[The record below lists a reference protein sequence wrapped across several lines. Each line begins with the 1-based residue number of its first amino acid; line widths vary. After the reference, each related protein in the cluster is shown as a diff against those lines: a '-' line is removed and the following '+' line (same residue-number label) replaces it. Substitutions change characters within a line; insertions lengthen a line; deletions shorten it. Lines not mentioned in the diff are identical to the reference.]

1 MESLV
6 VGGFISLTSFYL
18 FQFNQKNFETKISNL
33 ENIKKNLVIVNNLQD
48 VKNIADDTPI
58 FISSKYHSK
67 KENCDQNLNIY
78 FEYPVIKRK
87 VIMYQ
92 KKEKEQNNQK
102 SNEPNNKNSKEKETE
117 KIQYVW
123 SEDFQKGQD
132 NPHFPFTSKILLND
146 KLYLGPF
153 EFDSNFI
160 SEYIEV
166 NKKYILANKQCNDI
180 PVPWMF
186 SNLITSPY
194 PQNGNHYNNNNMH
207 SFWEGKFKIVTD
219 GELGIIAG
227 KMKKI
232 SVGDV
237 KITYYSPSSEELTV
251 LGAKNG
257 NTLSEIKNGD
267 SSVFYAKNKRVPLK
281 QVMNDLEKN
290 NYNYYLGFNILIG
303 ILMLSGVG
311 LGLSGALQM
320 KNMKSNKD

>member
-1 MESLV
+1 M
-6 VGGFISLTSFYL
+6 
-18 FQFNQKNFETKISNL
+18 
-33 ENIKKNLVIVNNLQD
+33 NI
-48 VKNIADDTPI
+48 P
-58 FISSKYHSK
+58 KYKPSG
-67 KENCDQNLNIY
+67 I
-78 FEYPVIKRK
+78 IK
-87 VIMYQ
+87 VLP
-92 KKEKEQNNQK
+92 EKEQNNQK

-132 NPHFPFTSKILLND
+132 NPHFPFTSKKLFID

-166 NKKYILANKQCNDI
+166 NKKYILANKQCNEI
-180 PVPWMF
+180 PVPWIF
-186 SNLITSPY
+186 SNLITNSTY
-194 PQNGNHYNNNNMH
+194 PQKGNNYNNNNMH
-207 SFWEGKFKIVTD
+207 SFWEGKFKIVAD

-227 KMKKI
+227 KMNKN